1 MRQLKI
7 LVGLS
12 GSGKSTYRNNY
23 IKEHPGT
30 IVLCRDSL
38 REAITGLS
46 AAEYNQNP
54 RNFIEY
60 SVTDLVD
67 NLLIRWMIY
76 GKNDLL
82 IDQTN
87 LRKKYLVGFV
97 NQTVGYENIDIELIL
112 IDTPVDIC
120 KARAAERD
128 GNINADYIDKQH
140 QQLTELRKNIIFDKI
155 IKYETDNQK
164 GI

>member
-12 GSGKSTYRNNY
+12 GSGKTTYRNNY

-54 RNFIEY
+54 NEMVEATI
-60 SVTDLVD
+60 TDIITQSMSIWRAVGKKD
-67 NLLIRWMIY
+67 LI
-76 GKNDLL
+76 

-87 LRKKYLVGFV
+87 LRFKYIKPF
-97 NQTVGYENIDIELIL
+97 IDFIQYHTDLIERDLIL
-112 IDTPVDIC
+112 IDTPLDVC
-120 KARAAERD
+120 KSRVAERD
-128 GNINADYIDKQH
+128 GYINTDYIDKQH

-155 IKYETDNQK
+155 INYE
-164 GI
+164 GIC